1 MPGSSRTL
9 TMSTSRSAYEIPAA
23 SRASTVLSGSL
34 GTNRMRPFPSR
45 LIPSVASTAFRLTA
59 NQSRDLAVR
68 QDLGRLAA
76 EHERRNAL
84 ATMRG
89 HEDKV
94 TALRPARIDDALV
107 RVILHHVGTLAR
119 HPRRPGDLPS
129 EYQIAFSPVFAVLLV
144 LLTRVAHHHRVPRHG
159 VKRRGH
165 GHGRDRGV
173 DRLCECDALAD
184 RLLGQGRAVGGNQD
198 VLVHR
203 CLLSQASTIN
213 SNRTA
218 SQGGGRSGMRGYRP
232 RDDWRLK

>member
-23 SRASTVLSGSL
+23 SRASTVVSGSL

-45 LIPSVASTAFRLTA
+45 LIPADTYTAFRQTEHH
-59 NQSRDLAVR
+59 SRDLAVR

-94 TALRPARIDDALV
+94 TPLRPGRIDDALV
-107 RVILHHVGTLAR
+107 RVIVHHVGTLAR
-119 HPRRPGDLPS
+119 HPRRPGDLPN
-129 EYQIAFSPVFAVLLV
+129 ECQIAFSPVFAVLLV
-144 LLTRVAHHHRVPRHG
+144 LLTRVAHHHRVHRHG
-159 VKRRGH
+159 VERRGH

-173 DRLCECDALAD
+173 DRLCECDALAN
-184 RLLGQGRAVGGNQD
+184 RLLRQGRAVGGNQD

-203 CLLSQASTIN
+203 SLLSRQGAVT
-213 SNRTA
+213 RTTPPPTA
-218 SQGGGRSGMRGYRP
+218 PG
-232 RDDWRLK
+232 